1 MGTPIMRLDDV
12 QWDGVPNTLETLD
25 LWGVKPLVHMVES
38 VLLEVDEEPGH
49 FLINEIGAKVQDLS
63 TAINRL
69 AATYREDAKELGS
82 KTENDRR

>member
-69 AATYREDAKELGS
+69 AATYREDAKEQE
-82 KTENDRR
+82 TEA